1 MDLKDVEERLMGR
14 EFLEVFEEWA
24 PSYDD
29 TVSGDNPQY
38 RDVFDKYDTILD
50 AVTDLAEGN
59 VLEFGVGTGNL
70 TKKLIDKNL
79 QVFGIEPSDPMR
91 KIAQEKLPEI
101 TIDDGDFLRFP
112 VPEAEINSIVSTYAF
127 HHLKDAEKEEAIRKF
142 HEILADKG
150 KVIFADTVYE
160 TEKTKQDIHEEAK
173 AKGYKD
179 LLHDLQ
185 TEYYPLLEDL
195 RAMFTKNG
203 FKFEAKQLNK
213 FVWLFVAEKQ

>member
-1 MDLKDVEERLMGR
+1 MGR
-14 EFLEVFEEWA
+14 EFLDVFEEWA
-24 PSYDD
+24 SSYDEAVAGED
-29 TVSGDNPQY
+29 PQY

-50 AVTDLAEGN
+50 TVANVAEGN

-70 TKKLIDKNL
+70 SEKLVQKNL
-79 QVFGIEPSDPMR
+79 QVFGIEPSNPMR
-91 KIAQEKLPEI
+91 EIAQEKFPELSI
-101 TIDDGDFLRFP
+101 EEGDFLNFP
-112 VPEAEINSIVSTYAF
+112 IPATEINSIVSTYAF
-127 HHLKDAEKEEAIRKF
+127 HHLKDEEKEQAIQKF
-142 HEILADKG
+142 HDVLVPNG

-173 AKGYKD
+173 TKGYTD

-195 RAMFTKNG
+195 RAMFERSG
-203 FKFEAKQLNK
+203 FRFEAKQLNK